1 MIKTGNL
8 MYGYFWSTLN
18 QTELF
23 KELGDLNSMDLKIEQ
38 VPFTKL
44 TPPTHFKTNDFTWI
58 F

>member
-1 MIKTGNL
+1 